1 MTGPA
6 GREDDNLFEAGS
18 PIAHGGNLYRA
29 RAMFPQAP
37 EPWIDLSTGISPYS
51 YPHSPIPGNVFA
63 RLPEPNSAL
72 RLKEVA
78 ARAYEAPSAAHVVAA
93 PGTQILL
100 PIIAGLLGVP
110 RSCPASGS
118 ASGKAAV
125 LSPTYAEHARAA
137 RLAGLDVTETED
149 FDELASAD
157 LAVVVNPNNPTG
169 RIVPRSDLLALA
181 SVMRAKRGLLVV
193 DEAFMDVSD
202 AESVAGAVGH
212 GGLVVLRSFGK
223 FYGMAGLRLGFA
235 MAHPDIVARMEAKLG
250 PWAVSGLALHV
261 GLEALADTAWKAEMQ
276 VKLNGEAARLD
287 VLLNK
292 AGMLVYG
299 GTSLFRFIRD
309 PRARSLFQHLG
320 ERGIITRRFEE
331 RPEDLRI
338 GLPGPQ
344 DWRRVE
350 EALDRL

>member
-1 MTGPA
+1 M
-6 GREDDNLFEAGS
+6 
-18 PIAHGGNLYRA
+18 AHGGNLNHA
-29 RAMFPQAP
+29 RALFPQAP

-51 YPHSPIPGNVFA
+51 YPHPAIPGNVFA
-63 RLPEPNSAL
+63 RLPEPNSAC

-78 ARAYEAPSAAHVVAA
+78 ARAYEAPSAEHVVAA

-100 PIIAGLLGVP
+100 PIIAGLVGGP
-110 RSCPASGS
+110 RSDPAFGP
-118 ASGKAAV
+118 AKGRAAV

-137 RLAGLDVTETED
+137 RLAGLAMVETED

-169 RIVPRSDLLALA
+169 RIVTRKDLLALT
-181 SVMRAKRGLLVV
+181 SVMQARRGLLVV

-202 AESVAGAVGH
+202 AESAAGLVDH

-235 MAHPDIVARMEAKLG
+235 LAHPDIVARIEAQLG
-250 PWAVSGLALHV
+250 PWAVSGPALHV

-276 VKLNGEAARLD
+276 VKLHDEAARLD
-287 VLLNK
+287 GLLNK
-292 AGMLVYG
+292 AGLTVFG
-299 GTSLFRFIRD
+299 GTSLFRLIRD
-309 PRARSLFQHLG
+309 RRAQSLFQHLG
-320 ERGIITRRFEE
+320 KRGIITRRFEE

-338 GLPGPQ
+338 GLPDPYGWP
-344 DWRRVE
+344 RVE
-350 EALDRL
+350 EALSAFDPTRG